1 MLAPIWVAAGLLA
14 PIVLAVPLGTL
25 LRTLFSSQP
34 LTGDANGLQG
44 WVYGIVYGGSPC
56 RGSGC

>member
-25 LRTLFSSQP
+25 LQTLFSSQP